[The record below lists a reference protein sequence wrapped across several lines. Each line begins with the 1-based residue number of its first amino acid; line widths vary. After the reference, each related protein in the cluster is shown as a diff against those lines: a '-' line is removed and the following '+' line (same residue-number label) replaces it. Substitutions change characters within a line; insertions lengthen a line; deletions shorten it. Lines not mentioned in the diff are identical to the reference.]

1 MSWKRRGLEKEDSI
15 RLHKMKK
22 AVEKLNVQLLFS
34 TVLKREGIC

>member
-15 RLHKMKK
+15 RLYKMKK